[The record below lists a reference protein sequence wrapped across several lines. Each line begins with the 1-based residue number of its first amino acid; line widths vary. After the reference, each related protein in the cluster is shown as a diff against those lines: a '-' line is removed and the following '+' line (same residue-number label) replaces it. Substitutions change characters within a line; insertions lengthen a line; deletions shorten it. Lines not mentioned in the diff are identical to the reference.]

1 MKSWTLTRFGSPEEA
16 FQLTEGPEPQPK
28 SNEVQIKVQA
38 SGINFA
44 DYQARAG
51 LYRDCPPLPC
61 VLGYE
66 VVGTFLQSD
75 LTSRTCVGQRVLA
88 ITHFGG
94 YSRW

>member
-1 MKSWTLTRFGSPEEA
+1 MKTWTLTRFGSPEEA

-51 LYRDCPPLPC
+51 L
-61 VLGYE
+61 
-66 VVGTFLQSD
+66 
-75 LTSRTCVGQRVLA
+75 
-88 ITHFGG
+88 
-94 YSRW
+94 